1 MKPLKIAP
9 VSIESILK
17 QHSET
22 ISAPAL
28 IAAAEKHKKQMAERE
43 AEIAFS
49 ALTEGTN
56 EIASAVSRLREIR
69 RKEKNAQEV
78 LMKLNAAIEQF
89 KKDGD
94 VEAFAKARREA
105 SAHRNLVP

>member
-56 EIASAVSRLREIR
+56 EISAAVARLREIR
-69 RKEKNAQEV
+69 KKEKNAQEV

-105 SAHRNLVP
+105 SLHRIH